1 MAPNYLIGNNLIR
14 GNVKSTTWQEQT
26 WPRHLRIQ
34 AATSENSQADIA
46 LSDSL
51 VSTARQQL
59 YLEHLWA
66 VMLPKDHH
74 FLTESRLSAP
84 GWSGLVL
91 MFYNTEPSLRYVTL
105 AMAMACLAT
114 ENNDEQLRL
123 KSLQTYS
130 SAVQKL
136 GSALKQRQAYQ
147 RNGLIVASGLMASF
161 ELVFVPMDEPRVV
174 AWKHHTGGQLAFFLS
189 RGPKSFLSGAAHQL
203 FVDSR
208 INMAML
214 AIGTRTRSPFSSHE
228 WKNIP
233 WGTKPKSAKD
243 RLVDIMLE
251 IPTLLEQIAQLQS
264 SSCPAAVGILQQKVL
279 GRCAQLERAMRVW
292 AAKMGT
298 GILRFDYTFMGECVP
313 VPQTEDEFG
322 LLHLSI
328 VYWFIEMMLV
338 SVKIFVSKLCAME
351 TAEAMRQLQMAA
363 RKSARALPL
372 LFASS
377 GGLAQRISGLLAL
390 SIALRYFLIV
400 EAPGGISDESC
411 VVQSLLDRDLNGS
424 TIRTLLTRMYGG
436 QDPLLVGTDYG
447 GSHWPENVL
456 RWF

>member
-1 MAPNYLIGNNLIR
+1 
-14 GNVKSTTWQEQT
+14 
-26 WPRHLRIQ
+26 
-34 AATSENSQADIA
+34 
-46 LSDSL
+46 
-51 VSTARQQL
+51 
-59 YLEHLWA
+59 
-66 VMLPKDHH
+66 
-74 FLTESRLSAP
+74 
-84 GWSGLVL
+84 
-91 MFYNTEPSLRYVTL
+91 
-105 AMAMACLAT
+105 
-114 ENNDEQLRL
+114 
-123 KSLQTYS
+123 
-130 SAVQKL
+130 
-136 GSALKQRQAYQ
+136 
-147 RNGLIVASGLMASF
+147 
-161 ELVFVPMDEPRVV
+161 
-174 AWKHHTGGQLAFFLS
+174 
-189 RGPKSFLSGAAHQL
+189 
-203 FVDSR
+203 
-208 INMAML
+208 ML

-228 WKNIP
+228 WKTIP

-264 SSCPAAVGILQQKVL
+264 SSCLAAAGILQQKVL
-279 GRCAQLERAMRVW
+279 SRCAQLERAMRVW

-298 GILRFDYTFMGECVP
+298 DILRFDYTFMGECVP
-313 VPQTEDEFG
+313 VPQKEAEFG
-322 LLHLSI
+322 LLHLCI

-338 SVKIFVSKLCAME
+338 SVKIFVSKLCAIE

-377 GGLAQRISGLLAL
+377 GGLAQSISGLLAL

-411 VVQSLLDRDLNGS
+411 KLQSLLDRDLNGS
-424 TIRTLLTRMYGG
+424 TIRTLLTCMYGG